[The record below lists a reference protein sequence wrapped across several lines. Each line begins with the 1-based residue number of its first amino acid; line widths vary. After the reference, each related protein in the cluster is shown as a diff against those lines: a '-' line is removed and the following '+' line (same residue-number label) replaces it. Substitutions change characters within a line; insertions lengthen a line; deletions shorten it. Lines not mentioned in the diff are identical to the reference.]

1 METKKGLWPG
11 RSHYVSMTEPGGEK
25 LLCCFFSAPLGLN
38 KKWHMPCWMEKGVI
52 FLPNSGQ
59 VLCYRSELCFS
70 SKIFFQVADDQ
81 SCFLSSITHQFY
93 WKEWATLDVIKSS
106 SKVTHTILFSF
117 SFFLGPAHHLVQPLA
132 NITIAVGANDPR
144 VQSPLCSL
152 SHSHLMTSW
161 LDVCI
166 KQMWLA
172 MRGLKQDRTAYSL

>member
-38 KKWHMPCWMEKGVI
+38 KKWHMPCWTKKGAI

-59 VLCYRSELCFS
+59 VLCYQSELCLS
-70 SKIFFQVADDQ
+70 WKIFFQVVDDRG
-81 SCFLSSITHQFY
+81 CFLSSITNQFY
-93 WKEWATLDVIKSS
+93 WKEWKTSDVIRSS
-106 SKVTHTILFSF
+106 SNVTHHFIFCPVHYLAQSF
-117 SFFLGPAHHLVQPLA
+117 A
-132 NITIAVGANDPR
+132 NIMIAAGTNDPW